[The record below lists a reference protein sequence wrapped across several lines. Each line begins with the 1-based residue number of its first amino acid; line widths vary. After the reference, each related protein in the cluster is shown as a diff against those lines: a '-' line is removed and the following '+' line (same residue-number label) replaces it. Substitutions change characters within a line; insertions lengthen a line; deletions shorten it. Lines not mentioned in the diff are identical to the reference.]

1 MAIDLAGRVPRV
13 VSAISGR
20 LIYLAVVI
28 LVLVVAFVAYGFHYR
43 IQQKETMK
51 QAVVTQVS
59 ASDSSAST
67 REQQH
72 PNAFG
77 TTPVSFLNGVPS
89 QPGTNMPGLDPN
101 LVSNAVKGGAGAIK
115 QAINTVAAPF
125 PNNPNNMTAA
135 TPSAQTMPPPA
146 PYYNPP
152 PTAAVNP
159 VATVRASMAARELE
173 RRQAA
178 IEAPTGVSTQ
188 PSNNPAPSAAD
199 PLQADLA
206 RIAAL
211 SGINPLGVSPNANAM
226 PPAPP
231 VASSA
236 AGLAAA
242 HEGFDPNEQG
252 QKRAFQD
259 SEGGDYI
266 KGLRVPPISPWVVER
281 GDVIPAGLPTNV
293 VSDIPGDLVA
303 EVKRDVYDSPTHKY
317 VMIPAGSLLAGEY
330 NSSVSY
336 GQSRVQVVWTY
347 LRFPDG
353 SYINLDRFVSHAA
366 DGSVGL
372 KDQTDNHIKRLVG
385 GVLLSSLFAAG
396 IEISQNR
403 NGTNSTLSYPSTSQ
417 VATSAIGQQVGQV
430 GQRITER
437 NLNVQP
443 TLKIRPGYIFDVS
456 VKKSMVFPGPYQ
468 AIDLEGGRK

>member
-28 LVLVVAFVAYGFHYR
+28 LVLAVAFVAYGFHYR
-43 IQQKETMK
+43 IEQKEAMK
-51 QAVVTQVS
+51 RAVVTQVS
-59 ASDSSAST
+59 APDSSAST
-67 REQQH
+67 RETQH
-72 PNAFG
+72 PNTFG
-77 TTPVSFLNGVPS
+77 TTPVSFLNGVPT

-101 LVSNAVKGGAGAIK
+101 VVSNAVKGGAGAIK

-125 PNNPNNMTAA
+125 PNNPNNMTPA
-135 TPSAQTMPPPA
+135 TPPA

-152 PTAAVNP
+152 PAAPVNP

-188 PSNNPAPSAAD
+188 PSNNSPQSAGD

-211 SGINPLGVSPNANAM
+211 SGMNPGLSPNAM
-226 PPAPP
+226 PPAAP
-231 VASSA
+231 VANTTPGPPPA
-236 AGLAAA
+236 R
-242 HEGFDPNEQG
+242 EEFDANEQG

-259 SEGGDYI
+259 SEDGDYI
-266 KGLRVPPISPWVVER
+266 KGLRVPPISRWVVER
-281 GDVIPAGLPTNV
+281 GDVIPAGLPTTV
-293 VSDIPGDLVA
+293 VSDLPGDLVA

-336 GQSRVQVVWTY
+336 GQSRVQIVWTY

-403 NGTNSTLSYPSTSQ
+403 NSPNSTLTYPSTSQ

-468 AIDLEGGRK
+468 AIDLEGRRK

>member
-28 LVLVVAFVAYGFHYR
+28 LVMGVGFVAYGFHYR
-43 IQQKETMK
+43 VQQKEAMK

-59 ASDSSAST
+59 APDSSTST

-77 TTPVSFLNGVPS
+77 TTPVSFLNGVPT

-101 LVSNAVKGGAGAIK
+101 VVSNAVKGGVGAIK
-115 QAINTVAAPF
+115 GAITTVAAPF
-125 PNNPNNMTAA
+125 PPAANNPNQAN
-135 TPSAQTMPPPA
+135 PSGPAMPPPA
-146 PYYNPP
+146 GYYNPAP
-152 PTAAVNP
+152 AAPVNP

-188 PSNNPAPSAAD
+188 PSNNAAPSATD

-211 SGINPLGVSPNANAM
+211 SGMNPGVPPNAM
-226 PPAPP
+226 PTGYPPSAGAAPAPRN
-231 VASSA
+231 
-236 AGLAAA
+236 
-242 HEGFDPNEQG
+242 EEYDPNQQA
-252 QKRAFQD
+252 QKRAFQ
-259 SEGGDYI
+259 ETEEGDYL
-266 KGLRVPPISPWVVER
+266 KSARVPPISRWVVER
-281 GDVIPAGLPTNV
+281 GDVIVAGLPDTI
-293 VSDIPGDLVA
+293 VSDLPGDLIA

-330 NSSVSY
+330 NSTVSY
-336 GQSRVQVVWTY
+336 GQNRVPVVWTY

-396 IEISQNR
+396 IELSQNR
-403 NGTNSTLSYPSTSQ
+403 NSPNSTLTYPSTSQ

-456 VKKSMVFPGPYQ
+456 VKKSMVFPGPYV

>member
-28 LVLVVAFVAYGFHYR
+28 LVIGVGFVAYGFKYR
-43 IQQKETMK
+43 VQQKEAMK
-51 QAVVTQVS
+51 EAVVTQVS
-59 ASDSSAST
+59 APDSSTST
-67 REQQH
+67 REMQH
-72 PNAFG
+72 PGALG
-77 TTPVSFLNGVPS
+77 TTPVSYLNGVPT
-89 QPGTNMPGLDPN
+89 QPGTNMPGIDPN
-101 LVSNAVKGGAGAIK
+101 VLSNAVKGGVGAIK
-115 QAINTVAAPF
+115 GAITTVAAPF
-125 PNNPNNMTAA
+125 PNAANNPNQAN
-135 TPSAQTMPPPA
+135 PSGPTMPPAA
-146 PYYNPP
+146 PYYNPA
-152 PTAAVNP
+152 PTAPVNP

-178 IEAPTGVSTQ
+178 IEAPTGVGTQ
-188 PSNNPAPSAAD
+188 PSNNAAPSATD

-211 SGINPLGVSPNANAM
+211 SGMNPGVSPNVI
-226 PPAPP
+226 PPGAPM
-231 VASSA
+231 ASTAPGVPA
-236 AGLAAA
+236 AR
-242 HEGFDPNEQG
+242 EEFDPNQQG
-252 QKRAFQD
+252 QKHAFQD
-259 SEGGDYI
+259 SEDGDYI
-266 KGLRVPPISPWVVER
+266 KSLRVAPISRWVVER
-281 GDVIPAGLPTNV
+281 GDVIPAGLPTTV
-293 VSDIPGDLVA
+293 VSDLPGDLVA

-317 VMIPAGSLLAGEY
+317 VMIPAGSLLSGEY
-330 NSSVSY
+330 NSTVSY

-353 SYINLDRFVSHAA
+353 SYINFDRFVSHAA

-403 NGTNSTLSYPSTSQ
+403 NSPNSTLTYPSTSQ